1 VYNLPLE
8 TGTITTFE
16 LDQSRDVDR
25 VIESFVTRSFEIEG
39 VDTTSR
45 GEGQK
50 LKNTAI
56 NMDEAKKDFDTARLS
71 NVNADRPTLI
81 RSLILGATKQAHERF
96 GDVITCGMILAMA
109 NDPSFGAQ
117 QPPSSTLVAIGD
129 FRFVRVVV
137 SEYKSKL
144 AEEQRVE
151 IQLAK
156 EQLANE
162 QRADEELVEQ
172 LRVEQQIQK

>member
-1 VYNLPLE
+1 
-8 TGTITTFE
+8 
-16 LDQSRDVDR
+16 
-25 VIESFVTRSFEIEG
+25 
-39 VDTTSR
+39 
-45 GEGQK
+45 
-50 LKNTAI
+50 
-56 NMDEAKKDFDTARLS
+56 
-71 NVNADRPTLI
+71 
-81 RSLILGATKQAHERF
+81 
-96 GDVITCGMILAMA
+96 MILAMA

-162 QRADEELVEQ
+162 QRADEELGEQ
-172 LRVEQQIQK
+172 LRVEQQIEK